1 MTRFLQ
7 AWVPLLVAGIAP
19 IWIQARL
26 HGDSFS
32 PRVYLLGVTLML
44 ACALLW
50 RRAWTR
56 PAAVLLCTVLAAN
69 LGLAQFCY
77 QAYGQRFNFGFAY
90 SILTTNYDET
100 VQLLTQHWRSAA
112 LTLAVL
118 ALLLWVVRRA
128 AHELPTRWLALG
140 AAATALVFFGS
151 WLRYELAMR
160 GAADEYYPS
169 IERTVSRS
177 PMFNM
182 RYFIQ
187 ASYDQSLLD
196 TAGRHRVTHA
206 LTRRDTGIDTYVV
219 VVGES
224 ARRANWGLY
233 GYARDTTPR
242 AAAERDRMTLYTQA
256 AAPAPLTIMAVPL
269 TLSAATVDSYDPRL
283 FGDNVVALA
292 GDAGFRTYWLSNQ
305 ARLGRYDT
313 SVTAM
318 ANMAHFKTWADAP
331 YDEALL
337 PLLDA
342 ALAEPGRKVVFLH
355 INGNHDNYC
364 ARYPE
369 TATVYQGG
377 APYEDCYDNS
387 IRYVDALLGAV
398 MDRLRERR
406 ASLLFYPDHG
416 LERHESVLGTFYHGG
431 VRPSREAF
439 DIPMFIWNSPAAPA
453 PARREYDAPYST
465 EDNYGLILDWL
476 GVATGVDDCKHR
488 PAAPAC
494 AGRPVRVIDAKRDVY
509 AYADLAPHPD
519 GRRPATPP
527 RVGPRDQA
535 LNVR

>member
-1 MTRFLQ
+1 
-7 AWVPLLVAGIAP
+7 
-19 IWIQARL
+19 
-26 HGDSFS
+26 
-32 PRVYLLGVTLML
+32 
-44 ACALLW
+44 
-50 RRAWTR
+50 
-56 PAAVLLCTVLAAN
+56 
-69 LGLAQFCY
+69 
-77 QAYGQRFNFGFAY
+77 
-90 SILTTNYDET
+90 
-100 VQLLTQHWRSAA
+100 
-112 LTLAVL
+112 
-118 ALLLWVVRRA
+118 
-128 AHELPTRWLALG
+128 
-140 AAATALVFFGS
+140 
-151 WLRYELAMR
+151 
-160 GAADEYYPS
+160 
-169 IERTVSRS
+169 
-177 PMFNM
+177 M

-313 SVTAM
+313 PVTAM

-364 ARYPE
+364 TRYPE

-377 APYEDCYDNS
+377 APYEDCYDIIHCNGS
-387 IRYVDALLGAV
+387 ADHKQVMLATLGLRRRPRIV
-398 MDRLRERR
+398 FTKHNDHPLGSLGNRLR
-406 ASLLFYPDHG
+406 ATLATDHSIAVSAYVHG
-416 LERHESVLGTFYHGG
+416 LLADS
-431 VRPSREAF
+431 
-439 DIPMFIWNSPAAPA
+439 
-453 PARREYDAPYST
+453 PYSRHPIT
-465 EDNYGLILDWL
+465 TVRHGIDTDYYAPPDA
-476 GVATGVDDCKHR
+476 AT
-488 PAAPAC
+488 A
-494 AGRPVRVIDAKRDVY
+494 
-509 AYADLAPHPD
+509 
-519 GRRPATPP
+519 
-527 RVGPRDQA
+527 
-535 LNVR
+535 